1 MAENT
6 QEAKKSSKAIM
17 ILLIILILLLIGGIV
32 TVTVIL
38 LNKDDTSDAEANS
51 EPKVGITLPYDNGAV
66 LLDEDSLQKQV
77 EAMYERAK
85 EGSMVLQFK
94 STAVSK
100 DGEHFECEI
109 GNAIENN
116 YDMYI
121 NIYKDDTL
129 EDQILLTGLIP
140 PGSGIYEFESE
151 TPIFPGTYEAIL
163 VLTQVEDDHETIHA
177 QVAVVLTLEVG

>member
-1 MAENT
+1 MAET
-6 QEAKKSSKAIM
+6 AQETKKSSKTII
-17 ILLIILILLLIGGIV
+17 ILLIILIVLLIGGIV
-32 TVTVIL
+32 TVAVIL
-38 LNKDDTSDAEANS
+38 LNKDDTPETVT
-51 EPKVGITLPYDNGAV
+51 EPQGGFTLPYENGAV

-77 EAMYERAK
+77 EAMYKRAA

-94 STAVSK
+94 NTAVSK

-121 NIYKDDTL
+121 NIYKDSSL
-129 EDQILLTGLIP
+129 EEQVLLTGLIP

-151 TPIFPGTYEAIL
+151 KPIFPGTYEAIL

-177 QVAVVLTLEVG
+177 QVSVVLNLEVG